1 MNQLDNVRKRSIMG
15 CRTIIANHTSK
26 GVIRPMRDI
35 LIIGSLNMDTVV
47 CASHIPV
54 TGETII
60 GSFVDNI
67 PGGKGANQACA
78 AGKLGSSA
86 AMLGLVG
93 NDEFGDALIGS
104 LRQSNVDTSL
114 VGRSEARTG
123 QALICVNDQG
133 NNAIIVLPGANGE
146 CGIDRIRAHK
156 KEIADSRYLMLQ
168 LEIPEDAVM
177 EAIRMGKEHGCG
189 IILNPAPAQHPLP
202 PEILPLIDYLT
213 PNETELS
220 ILTGL
225 PANDPDEAAAAAK
238 TLITAGVKAVL
249 ATLGSRGALYVTAD
263 TVQLF
268 PAEKVKPVD
277 TTAAGDTFNA
287 AFAVRLAEGAAVS
300 EAIRFANAAAGI
312 SVTRHGA
319 QPSIPGRE
327 EIDRFLATGSI
338 A

>member
-1 MNQLDNVRKRSIMG
+1 
-15 CRTIIANHTSK
+15 
-26 GVIRPMRDI
+26 MRDI

-47 CASHIPV
+47 RAQHIPV

-60 GSFVDNI
+60 GSFVANI

-78 AGKLGSSA
+78 AGRLGSSA

-93 NDEFGDALIGS
+93 KDEFGDTLISS
-104 LRQSNVDTSL
+104 LRDSHVDTSL

-146 CGIDRIRAHK
+146 CGVDRIRANEA
-156 KEIADSRYLMLQ
+156 EIAGSRFLMLQ
-168 LEIPEDAVM
+168 MEIPEDAVM
-177 EAIRMGKEHGCG
+177 EAIRLGKAHGCG

-220 ILTGL
+220 VLTGM

-238 TLITAGVKAVL
+238 TLISRGVKAVL
-249 ATLGSRGALYVTAD
+249 ATLGSSGALYVTAD
-263 TVQLF
+263 TVRLF
-268 PAEKVKPVD
+268 PAEKVQPVD

-287 AFAVRLAEGAAVS
+287 AFAVRLAEGAPVDEAV
-300 EAIRFANAAAGI
+300 RFANAAAGI

-319 QPSIPGRE
+319 QPSIPSRE
-327 EIDRFLATGSI
+327 EVDRFRASGSI